1 MYTKFRNRL
10 PNLDTFAALAVFLLL
25 FPFILLVFIF
35 VSIFGV
41 GYDKKFLAE
50 YKNFLNQNEGQKFFC
65 YTNRKNSVKAIE
77 ENVLPLLDDSINI
90 VKLVG
95 KKPHTDLDERS
106 IGYALY
112 NLQNIGFP
120 NVMQIINGEMHDV
133 SLHKKMYAA
142 VNENKESE
150 LHSIVKEAI
159 SGLERA
165 YKT

>member
-10 PNLDTFAALAVFLLL
+10 PNLDVFAAAAVFILL
-25 FPFILLVFIF
+25 FPFILLVFVF
-35 VSIFGV
+35 VSIFGA

-50 YKNFLNQNEGQKFFC
+50 YKEFLNQNEGMKIFC
-65 YTNRKNSVKAIE
+65 YTNRKNSVHAIE
-77 ENVLPLLDDSINI
+77 SNVLPSLDDSINI

-95 KKPHTDLDERS
+95 KKPHTDLDERFV
-106 IGYALY
+106 GYALY

-120 NVMQIINGEMHDV
+120 NVLQIRNGQMHDV

-142 VNENKESE
+142 LNENKVSE

-159 SGLERA
+159 WGLEHE
-165 YKT
+165 